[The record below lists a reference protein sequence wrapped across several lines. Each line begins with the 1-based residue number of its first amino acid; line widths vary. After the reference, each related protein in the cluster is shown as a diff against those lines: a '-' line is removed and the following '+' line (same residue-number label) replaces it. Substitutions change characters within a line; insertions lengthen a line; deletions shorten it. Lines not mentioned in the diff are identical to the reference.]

1 MGSTLIYHSV
11 DKNGIIIECN
21 ETEAK
26 MLGYKKEE
34 IIGKPLTYFM
44 TEDSKRAQ
52 KIKDQI
58 YRWRFIL
65 EKEL

>member
-1 MGSTLIYHSV
+1 
-11 DKNGIIIECN
+11 
-21 ETEAK
+21 

-52 KIKDQI
+52 ANSS
-58 YRWRFIL
+58 L
-65 EKEL
+65 